1 MKKNDVYGDAASTRI
16 LVKEFIEGH
25 EEELTP
31 KHAQKVKKMKESFGS
46 YSFLQWSRQKCK
58 DLFISVSFRG
68 EIDNSLELESV
79 ASAVIQANRR
89 LRFEDD
95 LRFGGLLYCVLQRP
109 H

>member
-1 MKKNDVYGDAASTRI
+1 MKKNDVYGDVASTRI

-68 EIDNSLELESV
+68 ESSLFCKYSQSISL
-79 ASAVIQANRR
+79 
-89 LRFEDD
+89 
-95 LRFGGLLYCVLQRP
+95 
-109 H
+109 